1 MLPSERKEI
10 TVPAAVLSSY
20 AGTYELAPGFSIAI
34 TLENGQLMEQA
45 TNQPKF
51 PIFAESPTRFFLKV
65 VDAQIEFVKNDKGEV
80 NQMILHQG
88 GRDMKGVRKLA
99 SERKE
104 ITVPPAVL
112 SSYAGTYELAPGF
125 SIAIT
130 LENGQLME
138 QATNQPKFPLFAES
152 PTRFFL
158 KVVDAQIEF
167 IKNDKGEVNALVLHQ
182 NGRDIKGV
190 RK

>member
-1 MLPSERKEI
+1 
-10 TVPAAVLSSY
+10 
-20 AGTYELAPGFSIAI
+20 
-34 TLENGQLMEQA
+34 
-45 TNQPKF
+45 
-51 PIFAESPTRFFLKV
+51 
-65 VDAQIEFVKNDKGEV
+65 
-80 NQMILHQG
+80 MILHQG
-88 GRDMKGVRKLA
+88 GRDMKGVKIVHGEKVEQP

-112 SSYAGTYELAPGF
+112 SSYVGIYELAPGF

-158 KVVDAQIEF
+158 KPMRHIRLARYVGDAEIRSRTE
-167 IKNDKGEVNALVLHQ
+167 NMH
-182 NGRDIKGV
+182 GR
-190 RK
+190 RKSLEIHRGDRE